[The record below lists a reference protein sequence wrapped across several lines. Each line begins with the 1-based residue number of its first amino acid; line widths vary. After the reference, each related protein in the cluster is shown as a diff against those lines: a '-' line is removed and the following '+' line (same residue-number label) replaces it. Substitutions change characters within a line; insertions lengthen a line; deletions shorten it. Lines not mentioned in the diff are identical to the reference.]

1 MGQVDADAVPEGR
14 HPEARVT
21 RLLAPVVLGAALLA
35 GVASA
40 TPQWSAPARLST
52 SFRAV
57 GPELALSRSGH
68 GVVVWDREEGAEC
81 ASAPASLGC
90 VHILTLR
97 SRTAAGWTPELEVNR
112 PGVGSAPTA
121 ATNDAG
127 SEAVLW
133 VHDIGADR
141 FLQAVFRPSSSDPFP
156 NAEDLSKEVQE
167 VREHAVAMDAAGNLV
182 AVWTQRL
189 GSLLTVETEWRPRAT
204 GAWSAASPLS
214 PPVADAG
221 VFGPVVKVNPDGAAV
236 AAWVE
241 SSVVVAALGN
251 VATQSWAPREALSSV
266 DGLGEGDPSVAIDD
280 AGDAAVTWVWLGARS
295 EHPVVQAA
303 YRPRGGS
310 WEVRT
315 LGDADGSVSPHP
327 RAAIDGGGNATFVW
341 VGGTGTTSL
350 EAAARTSGGTWSEP
364 STIVPSGAS
373 DPELAVDPQGRAVV
387 LWRNQ
392 GTRRIEAS
400 IRPGADAAWQ
410 PRAFVSPLDPSVDAV
425 DASAQR
431 VGIDGDGHAVATWQR
446 GTGQVS
452 VETSELGGSWAP
464 TLENTRRPSI
474 HGRARVRARLFC
486 EPGTWDGTVPIAFAY
501 RWLRDG
507 RAMGGAR
514 GRAYV
519 VRRADRG
526 RLLACRVTATNPGG
540 ALSATSPSVRVR
552 R

>member
-1 MGQVDADAVPEGR
+1 MQRLTAV
-14 HPEARVT
+14 A
-21 RLLAPVVLGAALLA
+21 LGAVLLA
-35 GVASA
+35 GAAGA
-40 TPQWSAPARLST
+40 TPEWSAPVRLST
-52 SFRAV
+52 SFRAI

-68 GVVVWDREEGAEC
+68 GLVVWDREEGGEC
-81 ASAPASLGC
+81 ASSPASLGC
-90 VHILTLR
+90 VHILTSR
-97 SRTAAGWTPELEVNR
+97 SRTAVGWTPELEVNR

-127 SEAVLW
+127 NEAVLW

-141 FLQAVFRPSSSDPFP
+141 FLQAVFRPASSDPFP

-167 VREHAVAMDAAGNLV
+167 VRDHAIAMDAAGNLV

-189 GSLLTVETEWRPRAT
+189 GALLTVETEWRPRAS

-214 PPVADAG
+214 PSVPDAG
-221 VFGPVVKVNPDGAAV
+221 VFGPVVKVNPDGEAI

-241 SSVVVAALGN
+241 SGVVVAALGN
-251 VATQSWAPREALSSV
+251 LATQTWAPRDPLSSV
-266 DGLGEGDPSVAIDD
+266 AGLGEGDPSVAIDD
-280 AGDAAVTWVWLGARS
+280 AGDTAATWLWLGATS

-303 YRPRGGS
+303 YRPRGGQ

-315 LGDADGSVSPHP
+315 LGEADGSVPSQP
-327 RAAIDGGGNATFVW
+327 RAALDDGGNATFVW

-350 EAAARTSGGTWSEP
+350 ETAGRTSAGIWSDR

-387 LWRNQ
+387 VWRNQ
-392 GTRRIEAS
+392 ATGRIEAS
-400 IRPGADAAWQ
+400 VRPGAAASWQ
-410 PRAFVSPLDPSVDAV
+410 PRASVSPADPSIDAV
-425 DASAQR
+425 DASVPR

-464 TLENTRRPSI
+464 TLANTRRPSI
-474 HGRARVRARLFC
+474 RGRARVHARLLC
-486 EPGTWDGTVPIAFAY
+486 DPGTWDGTVPIAFAY

-507 RAMGGAR
+507 RAVRSAR
-514 GRAYV
+514 SRSYA
-519 VRRADRG
+519 VRRPDRG

-540 ALSATSPSVRVR
+540 PLSATSRSVRVR